1 MTFYISSY
9 FFFGIY
15 PLRAIRLRNLNLVI
29 FFHSNHSNGT
39 VRTGNDND
47 IGVLSVHCLLNAI
60 LFIFDMSRWYCVF
73 FFCSLALRYTQVLL
87 CVEFVFYSRYF
98 VCFATF
104 GTCLVVHNK
113 ATAVAPHTKIKQK
126 QKQNKARQI
135 NATHR
140 FMWIQDKIK
149 IDAAITI
156 FCTSHT
162 WVCVC
167 ALWAVGCNE
176 NTASFCWPWNQRHL
190 LIRFIKK
197 LFFPSSSSSLAQAFF
212 YNLLLLSLTMAWS
225 LIFGYPSWCR
235 LLLISAKHRTI
246 QIGTNWITF

>member
-9 FFFGIY
+9 FFGIY

-39 VRTGNDND
+39 VRAGNDND

-60 LFIFDMSRWYCVF
+60 LFIFDMSLCIVCV

-104 GTCLVVHNK
+104 GTWLVVHNK

-126 QKQNKARQI
+126 QNKARRI

-162 WVCVC
+162 WVCVYVRC
-167 ALWAVGCNE
+167 EQLGVTKILHHFVGLG
-176 NTASFCWPWNQRHL
+176 ASDIYSFVL
-190 LIRFIKK
+190 
-197 LFFPSSSSSLAQAFF
+197 
-212 YNLLLLSLTMAWS
+212 
-225 LIFGYPSWCR
+225 
-235 LLLISAKHRTI
+235 
-246 QIGTNWITF
+246 